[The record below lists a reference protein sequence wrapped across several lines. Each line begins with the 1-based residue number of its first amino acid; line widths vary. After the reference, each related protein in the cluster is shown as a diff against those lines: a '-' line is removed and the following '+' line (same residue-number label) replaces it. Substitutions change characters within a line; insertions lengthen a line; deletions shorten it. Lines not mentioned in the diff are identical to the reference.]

1 MLDIVQSSSAGQL
14 GASRRSF
21 LRLGSLCVGGLSC
34 ADLLRLNSATAAAP
48 RPSQKSVIMVYLPG
62 GASHID
68 MYDMKPDAPAEYRG
82 EFRPIQTNVSGL
94 DVCELLPLH
103 ANIADKFSIIRG
115 LKTQGNH
122 DPTELLTGIPAAAS
136 GQIGPN
142 RRPAIGCLVSKL
154 RGADGP
160 IPPYV
165 SVSTHKLLPSYDDPE
180 EPAYLGPAHKAF
192 NIAGDVRQNLELSD
206 EIRKRLN
213 GRRELLQS
221 LDRAGKNLPEMTTY
235 NTRALEML
243 TTTKVR
249 EALDLTRETQ
259 KTREAY
265 GEGFDPR
272 ADQQGLD
279 LLRARRLAEAGVSLV
294 SVGAK
299 FIGKPHGTVYDP
311 GWDTHAANFGLLRNK
326 LPLYD
331 RAVSAL
337 INDLHERGLSERV
350 AVVIWSEFG
359 RTPKIGDVTM
369 DGRGHWPSA
378 MCALVAGGG
387 LKMGQII
394 GDTDNRGERAR
405 SRPYGTQDVLATIYH
420 MLGIDLRETIV
431 DHNGRPQY
439 LVDRGEP
446 IAGLI

>member
-1 MLDIVQSSSAGQL
+1 MLDIAE
-14 GASRRSF
+14 SRRLTPAGRSRRTF
-21 LRLGSLCVGGLSC
+21 MRIGSLCVGGLSC
-34 ADLLRLNSATAAAP
+34 ADLLRLNEASAATT
-48 RPSQKSVIMVYLPG
+48 RPSQKSVIMIYLPG

-68 MYDMKPDAPAEYRG
+68 MYDMKPEAPVEYRG
-82 EFRPIQTNVSGL
+82 EFRPIQTNVAGL

-103 ANIADKFSIIRG
+103 AKIADKFSIIRG
-115 LKTQGNH
+115 IKTQGNH
-122 DPTELLTGIPAAAS
+122 DPTELLTGIPAAGS

-142 RRPAIGCLVSKL
+142 RRPAIGCVVSKL

-165 SVSTHKLLPSYDDPE
+165 SVATHKLLPSYDDPE
-180 EPAYLGPAHKAF
+180 EPAYLGPLHRPF
-192 NIAGDVRQNLELSD
+192 NIAGDVRRNLEISK
-206 EIRKRLN
+206 EISARFE
-213 GRRELLQS
+213 GRRELLRS
-221 LDRAGKNLPEMTTY
+221 LDRAGNDLPGMTTY
-235 NTRALEML
+235 NARALEML

-249 EALDLTRETQ
+249 EALDLSRETVMV
-259 KTREAY
+259 REAY

-272 ADQQGLD
+272 AESQGLD

-294 SVGAK
+294 SVGSK
-299 FIGKPHGTVYDP
+299 FIGKPAGTVFDP

-337 INDLHERGLSERV
+337 INDLYDRGLSDRV

-359 RTPKIGDVTM
+359 RQPKIGDVTP

-439 LVDRGEP
+439 LVDRGQP
-446 IAGLI
+446 ITGLI